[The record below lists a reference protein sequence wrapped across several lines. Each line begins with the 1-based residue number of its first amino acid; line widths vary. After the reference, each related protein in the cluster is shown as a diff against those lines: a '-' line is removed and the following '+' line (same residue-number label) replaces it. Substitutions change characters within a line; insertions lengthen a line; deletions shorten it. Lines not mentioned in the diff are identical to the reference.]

1 MQAGRLLRQFGAAVG
16 VALAAAGCG
25 ANSQQAPHGAPPVI
39 VRTATVERRTV
50 ATYETLDGVVDPYL
64 QSSLAPQQSGTLVQI
79 YANEGDRVAKGE
91 VLAKID
97 DSTLQTNL
105 QQQQGNQTQA
115 AARLAQSQIQLPIT
129 STTAQ
134 ADVIEAERTL
144 AQGRKQVVTDR
155 ANVANTAATFDAD
168 RQLLQPGYVS
178 ITTFQQAR
186 AAYVAA
192 QQTLRADED
201 KLVADQAALAQA
213 RSALANV
220 PLQQRVIEENRGAVT
235 TAQGSVAQYRTA
247 IGQTVLTAPFDGVVT
262 SRTLDPGAFA
272 SPNQAIYQISQ
283 IDPVYVDFN
292 VKDTDLAYVHPGTL
306 VSFTASSQPGRR
318 YSGSVFSVNAV
329 PATGTLLYRA
339 RIVEPNPD
347 FSLRGG
353 VLVSVRVTTQLH
365 PNVLCVPRQSIV
377 IQGNRGTIYA
387 VRRAPSSG
395 TPSPA
400 PSAGAGPALVAKAIE
415 VTVGL
420 ATNAYIEVRA
430 PGLEAGETI
439 VAAQPDTIRDGARL
453 VVGRR

>member
-1 MQAGRLLRQFGAAVG
+1 MLGRRLLRNLGACGAL
-16 VALAAAGCG
+16 ALAAAGCG
-25 ANSQQAPHGAPPVI
+25 ANAQQAPHGAPPVI
-39 VRTATVERRTV
+39 VRTTTVERRTL
-50 ATYETLDGVVDPYL
+50 ATYESLDGVVDPYL

-79 YANEGDRVAKGE
+79 FANEGDRVTKGE

-105 QQQQGNQTQA
+105 QQQQGNQVQA
-115 AARLAQSQIQLPIT
+115 VAKLVQSQIQLPIT

-134 ADVIEAERTL
+134 SALIEAEQTL
-144 AQGRKQVVTDR
+144 AQARKQVVSDR
-155 ANVANTAATFDAD
+155 ANVANTAATFNAD

-192 QQTLRADED
+192 LQTLRADED
-201 KLVADQAALAQA
+201 KVVQDQAAVAQA

-235 TAQGSVAQYRTA
+235 QAQGSVAQYRTA
-247 IGQTVLTAPFDGVVT
+247 IGQTELTAPFDGVVT
-262 SRTLDPGAFA
+262 NRALDPGGFA

-292 VKDTDLAYVHPGTL
+292 VKDTDLAYVHPGTQ

-318 YSGSVFSVNAV
+318 YAGTVFSVNAV
-329 PATGTLLYRA
+329 PAPGTLLYRA
-339 RIVEPNPD
+339 RIVKANPD

-353 VLVSVRVTTQLH
+353 VLVSVRITTQLH
-365 PNVLCVPRQSIV
+365 PDVLSVPRQAIV

-387 VRRAPSSG
+387 VQQAPATG
-395 TPSPA
+395 TPGPA
-400 PSAGAGPALVAKAIE
+400 PAASAAPALVARAIP
-415 VTVGL
+415 VAVGL
-420 ATNAYIEVRA
+420 ATNDYIEVRA
-430 PGLEAGETI
+430 PGLQAGETI
-439 VAAQPDTIRDGARL
+439 VAAQPDTIRNGARL
-453 VVGRR
+453 VIGHQ